1 MSPKRID
8 LLVQVYRMFSWIFE
22 NKNLSHI
29 FRLTSFLFR
38 SRGQVSSH
46 ELNIK
51 DNVLLLLFGEDTDQN
66 GISKWSLELFENSN
80 ANNRYLFI
88 YFY

>member
-1 MSPKRID
+1 MSPKTID
-8 LLVQVYRMFSWIFE
+8 LLAQVYRMFSWILE

-51 DNVLLLLFGEDTDQN
+51 DNVLLLLFGEDT
-66 GISKWSLELFENSN
+66 
-80 ANNRYLFI
+80 
-88 YFY
+88 

>member
-1 MSPKRID
+1 MVFSLFLDIIKLTPLHCSWNDEAPMSPKTID
-8 LLVQVYRMFSWIFE
+8 LLAQVYRMFSWILE

-51 DNVLLLLFGEDTDQN
+51 DNVLLLLFGEDT
-66 GISKWSLELFENSN
+66 
-80 ANNRYLFI
+80 
-88 YFY
+88 